1 MALKCALICFF
12 KRGWIPYSEERRIL
26 RLDQR
31 ILPIHMYNLRSTR
44 RRVCKGFPF
53 TRSLPGICWLM
64 IVEMMAHFSGIL
76 VREWLPNHGFFF
88 FSRDPPSVVAEWM
101 KIKRGH
107 PHIQWHS
114 SWQSGKPGERLSWHP
129 SAGRQGAQ
137 VPSLST
143 QKNVANVA
151 SRLHPIALPVSWAI
165 SAVFLVNKL
174 TELYRN
180 HATVPTVMS

>member
-31 ILPIHMYNLRSTR
+31 ILPIHMYNLWSTR

-88 FSRDPPSVVAEWM
+88 FKRSSISSCWMNENKERTSPYPVAFELTKWEARR
-101 KIKRGH
+101 K
-107 PHIQWHS
+107 
-114 SWQSGKPGERLSWHP
+114 
-129 SAGRQGAQ
+129 A
-137 VPSLST
+137 
-143 QKNVANVA
+143 
-151 SRLHPIALPVSWAI
+151 
-165 SAVFLVNKL
+165 KL
-174 TELYRN
+174 TSFSRKARSPSSILVYTEECCERGFKIASYC
-180 HATVPTVMS
+180 TSSFMSNFSSVFSK